1 MSKNKRRVFKGQI
14 TSLGNVLKVYQDSA
28 KERVKIRERIERLRK
43 QLDNFNTKQDELG
56 LIEGFEQ
63 SEAEREAVT
72 ELYDDVIATAITL
85 LQEVEQ
91 APTQTTTLRNADSP
105 TLSTSSTAIG
115 VHLPKIDLPKFDGRL
130 EKSVAFKDAF
140 STMIHAHSGLS
151 DIQKLHYLRLSLSS
165 KAESAIESFTI
176 SEDNYKAAWDQLI
189 ETYDNTRALVLQHAA
204 LLRNTPTMTD
214 DTAESIRDM
223 INHMQSQ
230 IRSLEALGRSWENI
244 ANDLLASI
252 AISKMS
258 PGTKR
263 EWEQTLS
270 DTTVP
275 KIADIFRH
283 LRNASHRCRTEN
295 STTNT
300 PVAIKNRA
308 SAASDTPPRQ
318 TPTRTSPA
326 FPRKS
331 PTPPWK
337 VSSPR
342 TARRQTF
349 VSASQSSCKICNT
362 GYHPAYQCQRFLDMS
377 VKNRLQATRKAN
389 LCINCLQG
397 DHATDKC
404 NGGKCRVCHGRHN
417 TKLHRDASPRE
428 EVRKT

>member
-1 MSKNKRRVFKGQI
+1 
-14 TSLGNVLKVYQDSA
+14 
-28 KERVKIRERIERLRK
+28 
-43 QLDNFNTKQDELG
+43 
-56 LIEGFEQ
+56 
-63 SEAEREAVT
+63 
-72 ELYDDVIATAITL
+72 
-85 LQEVEQ
+85 
-91 APTQTTTLRNADSP
+91 
-105 TLSTSSTAIG
+105 
-115 VHLPKIDLPKFDGRL
+115 LPKFDGRL
-130 EKSVAFKDAF
+130 EKWVAFKDAF

-151 DIQKLHYLRLSLSS
+151 DIQKLHYLRLSLSG

-176 SEDNYKAAWDQLI
+176 SEDNYKAAWDQLN

-230 IRSLEALGRSWENI
+230 IRSLQALGRSWENI

-270 DTTVP
+270 DTTMP

-295 STTNT
+295 SPTNT

-362 GYHPAYQCQRFLDMS
+362 GYHPAYQCQRFLDMA
-377 VKNRLQATRKAN
+377 VKDRLQAARKAN

-397 DHATDKC
+397 DHATDQC
-404 NGGKCRVCHGRHN
+404 NGGTCRVCHGRHN